1 MWLYQK
7 KLEYP
12 VNIKNPNPRLAKF
25 IISQYG
31 GPNGE
36 IGASMRYISQRI
48 GMPDQKSKAILND
61 VGTEELAH
69 LEMVSTMV
77 HQLTDG
83 VSPEELEKAGLGDY
97 YTDHGWGTY
106 PQNASGMA
114 FSAQTLQVTG
124 DPIADLQEDLA
135 AD

>member
-36 IGASMRYISQRI
+36 IGAAMRYISQRI

-61 VGTEELAH
+61 VGTEE
-69 LEMVSTMV
+69 
-77 HQLTDG
+77 
-83 VSPEELEKAGLGDY
+83 
-97 YTDHGWGTY
+97 
-106 PQNASGMA
+106 
-114 FSAQTLQVTG
+114 
-124 DPIADLQEDLA
+124 
-135 AD
+135 

>member
-36 IGASMRYISQRI
+36 IGAAMRYISQRI

-69 LEMVSTMV
+69 LEMVGTIV

-83 VSPEELEKAGLGDY
+83 ASLEEIEKAGLGAY
-97 YTDHGWGTY
+97 YTDHGVGLESI
-106 PQNASGMA
+106 QKEFN
-114 FSAQTLQVTG
+114 
-124 DPIADLQEDLA
+124 
-135 AD
+135 

>member
-36 IGASMRYISQRI
+36 IGAAMRYISQRI

-61 VGTEELAH
+61 VGTEELAPFCYH
-69 LEMVSTMV
+69 
-77 HQLTDG
+77 
-83 VSPEELEKAGLGDY
+83 
-97 YTDHGWGTY
+97 
-106 PQNASGMA
+106 
-114 FSAQTLQVTG
+114 
-124 DPIADLQEDLA
+124 
-135 AD
+135 

>member
-36 IGASMRYISQRI
+36 IGAAMRYISQRI

-61 VGTEELAH
+61 IGTEE
-69 LEMVSTMV
+69 
-77 HQLTDG
+77 
-83 VSPEELEKAGLGDY
+83 
-97 YTDHGWGTY
+97 
-106 PQNASGMA
+106 
-114 FSAQTLQVTG
+114 
-124 DPIADLQEDLA
+124 
-135 AD
+135 

>member
-106 PQNASGMA
+106 PQSASGMA

>member
-106 PQNASGMA
+106 PQSASGMA
-114 FSAQTLQVTG
+114 FSAQTLQVTS